1 VFGVV
6 QTRNGDTKNMKVC
19 PKCGYVDYSMWR
31 QNRWRTNVE
40 FLKMEYATDDVD
52 PKILTD
58 VKVNGF
64 AKDNHYAYRLSNA
77 TQPIIE
83 RITRAEFDSV
93 GMQGFHVP
101 REKMIFRLKKSGKQ
115 SKLVEGKV
123 RV

>member
-1 VFGVV
+1 
-6 QTRNGDTKNMKVC
+6 
-19 PKCGYVDYSMWR
+19 
-31 QNRWRTNVE
+31 
-40 FLKMEYATDDVD
+40 MEYAADDVD
-52 PKILTD
+52 PKTLMII
-58 VKVNGF
+58 KEKGF

-83 RITRAEFDSV
+83 RIARVEFDSV

-101 REKMIFRLKKSGKQ
+101 SEKMIFRLKKSGKQ